1 MLVQQR
7 GQNSKLKSK
16 MEEKEKKKTEKK
28 EEIKKGNGKKPVEA
42 VKKEPEKTEKEKEEK
57 PAETKKEEIKP
68 KREKTEASVNV
79 DNLPLSTKQSIAI
92 CKFIKKKKI
101 PDAIR
106 DLEEVIALK
115 KPVTMKGEIP
125 HRRGKGM
132 MSGRFPKR
140 AAQRFIILL
149 KSLLANANMNELEE
163 PIIVEAI
170 ANIGSRPYGRF
181 GSIRRKRTH
190 LQIKAKEQK
199 RENKKEREEK
209 E

>member
-1 MLVQQR
+1 MLEQQR
-7 GQNSKLKSK
+7 EQNSKLKSK

-28 EEIKKGNGKKPVEA
+28 EEIKKGAGKKPVEA

-57 PAETKKEEIKP
+57 PAEEKKEEIKP
-68 KREKTEASVNV
+68 KMKKTEASVNV
-79 DNLPLSTKQSIAI
+79 NNLPLSTKQSIAI

-149 KSLLANANMNELEE
+149 KSLSSNADTNELEE

-181 GSIRRKRTH
+181 GTIRRKRTH
-190 LQIKAKEQK
+190 IQIKAKDQK
-199 RENKKEREEK
+199 KKETEK
-209 E
+209 RDK